1 MLKTNSKQA
10 AANIRAYI
18 LNNFN
23 PYDEQP
29 REWPEAAA
37 YILDTFRDE
46 YRVAETIKKYHR
58 AGRYISE
65 QTLFEDWAAGLPSIL
80 DTCYYY
86 TRAAVDDLGEILE
99 ETAEE
104 RAKYSEEQAEQLL
117 TRLIYR
123 ELKKAER
130 R

>member
-1 MLKTNSKQA
+1 MLRTNSKQA

-37 YILDTFRDE
+37 YILDTFRIEERVDE
-46 YRVAETIKKYHR
+46 MVEKYHR
-58 AGRYISE
+58 AGRFISE
-65 QTLFEDWAAGLPSIL
+65 QSLFETWAQGLPSVL
-80 DTCYYY
+80 VCSYYY
-86 TRAAVDDLGEILE
+86 KSAVDDLGEILE

-104 RAKYSEEQAEQLL
+104 RAKYTEEQAEQLL